1 MKQISDA
8 NWNVS
13 SFFLIL
19 KLTTNEKFSQKIEME
34 KFLRKNEKKEIDGI
48 NLIIDVNSSSGRLR
62 RLNKEYIALNSIT
75 TKSNIDLSPSF
86 NKLH

>member
-1 MKQISDA
+1 MKNSA
-8 NWNVS
+8 
-13 SFFLIL
+13 
-19 KLTTNEKFSQKIEME
+19 KKIEMK
-34 KFLRKNEKKEIDGI
+34 KFFKKNEKKEIDGI
-48 NLIIDVNSSSGRLR
+48 NLIIAVNSWNGRLR